1 MKNYKPL
8 NPHREGIARTIKATY
23 QKQSL
28 ANFIR
33 KGSMGATGV
42 IEYEQIQK
50 DLLGYSIS
58 MVEKEELVF
67 PEMYIVPKA

>member
-1 MKNYKPL
+1 MYKPL
-8 NPHREGIARTIKATY
+8 NTYKDGTCRTIKATY

-42 IEYEQIQK
+42 IEYDNNGGHSE
-50 DLLGYSIS
+50 DNTFRVL
-58 MVEKEELVF
+58 
-67 PEMYIVPKA
+67 

>member
-1 MKNYKPL
+1 MKMYKPL
-8 NPHREGIARTIKATY
+8 NTYKDGTCRTIKATY

-42 IEYEQIQK
+42 IEYES
-50 DLLGYSIS
+50 DESI
-58 MVEKEELVF
+58 KRQDR
-67 PEMYIVPKA
+67 